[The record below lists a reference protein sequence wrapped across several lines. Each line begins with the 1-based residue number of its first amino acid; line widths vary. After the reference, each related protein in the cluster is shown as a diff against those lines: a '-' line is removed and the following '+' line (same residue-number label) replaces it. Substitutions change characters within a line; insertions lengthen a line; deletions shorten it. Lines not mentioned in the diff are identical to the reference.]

1 MDKVMVAYVLS
12 DSIGETGEEVAKAA
26 VSQFNSGKYEIR
38 RFPYITEENQIIE
51 ILEEAKEER
60 CIILFTIVIDSLR
73 KFLVKKAQEYN
84 IEAIDIMEPILK
96 SIQKVVGFKPKR
108 EPGLIRK
115 LDEKYFRKVEA
126 VEFAV
131 KYDDGK
137 DTRGIKK
144 ADIVLIG
151 VSRTSKTPLSMYLA
165 HKNVKVANVP
175 LLPEVTPP
183 EELFDIDP
191 NKIIG
196 LIANPIK
203 LNEIRQ
209 ERLKALGLNN
219 NANYASMDRILNE
232 IEYAEELMD
241 KLQCKRIDVSNKAVE
256 ETAGVILEL
265 MRINHMND

>member
-1 MDKVMVAYVLS
+1 MEKLMVAYVLS
-12 DSIGETGEEVAKAA
+12 DSIGETGEEVAEAA

-51 ILEEAKEER
+51 ILEEAKDENS
-60 CIILFTIVIDSLR
+60 IILFTIVVDSLR
-73 KFLVKKAQEYN
+73 KFLVEKSKEYD
-84 IEAIDIMEPILK
+84 IQAIDIMEPILQA
-96 SIQKVVGFKPKR
+96 IQNVVGFKPKR

-115 LDEKYFRKVEA
+115 LDENYFRKVEA

-165 HKNVKVANVP
+165 HKNVKVANIP
-175 LLPEVTPP
+175 LLPEVKPP
-183 EELFDIDP
+183 KELYEIDP
-191 NKIIG
+191 HKIMG
-196 LIANPIK
+196 LTANPIK

-209 ERLKALGLNN
+209 ERLKALGLSNT
-219 NANYASMDRILNE
+219 ANYASMERILRE
-232 IEYAEELMD
+232 IEYAEELMKD
-241 KLQCKRIDVSNKAVE
+241 LGCQVIDVSNKAVE

-265 MRINHMND
+265 MRINNIND